1 MIMISVTL
9 GQRPEVGFEEDR
21 HEENKQTIHR
31 YISSSSSVIFPFFFL
46 FWKRQPL
53 GRRKVAKV
61 HMSNGKCATVL
72 IAQEAEEAPSLE
84 DKLEEGLLQYPKNN
98 GLHDM

>member
-1 MIMISVTL
+1 M
-9 GQRPEVGFEEDR
+9 GQ
-21 HEENKQTIHR
+21 
-31 YISSSSSVIFPFFFL
+31 
-46 FWKRQPL
+46 
-53 GRRKVAKV
+53 RKVAKV